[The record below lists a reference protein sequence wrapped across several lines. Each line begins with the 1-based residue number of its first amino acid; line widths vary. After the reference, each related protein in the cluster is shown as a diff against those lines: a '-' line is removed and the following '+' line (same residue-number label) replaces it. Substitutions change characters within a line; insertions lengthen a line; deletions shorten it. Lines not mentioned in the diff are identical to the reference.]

1 MNESNQRSSTSSD
14 ICELWNGVGIVRVV
28 GTPSIVELIYRIPEK
43 VHGSDTNGS
52 AEIHT
57 LATAKQSGLFVLRS
71 SRIGTEKDLSP
82 EKNSKTNTESSL
94 STLESNSSHLAAPPN
109 IFFNV
114 SGGSANHW
122 ELVLVSV
129 IGVLLQ
135 SGVLVYDGVI
145 TYHSRAR
152 FEPGFHAY
160 AFPFTL
166 FGTLGVMLGTFICAY
181 VVETSTDEEI
191 WEAVGPKKESL
202 QTVWLQRGQFVGDQV
217 FRSFAI
223 YDVLKQHVIRTSRKS
238 PDLKRLEVWAFL
250 GSTLAVI
257 SRSIQHRFSN
267 SVSGID
273 IDPGFVFQFIG

>member
-43 VHGSDTNGS
+43 VHGSDTSGS

-71 SRIGTEKDLSP
+71 SRRKDLSP

-257 SRSIQHRFSN
+257 SGSIQHRFSN
-267 SVSGID
+267 SVSDID